1 MLNLLCNIP
10 LVDAET
16 EIGNGGIE
24 VFEYGC
30 HLLLVALPLLFVEE
44 EIELHGQTCGGCLVL
59 SNHIDHIGIHVGMA
73 GEIAFGIGAE
83 EGQVHGVVAHVDF
96 LQQSLCHIATI
107 TESLAYGIVDV
118 ANETEVEINASGYSP
133 SLALLHGV
141 PVLERVLHQCL
152 WSDGECGVVVVAH
165 LDGGESYVLHYSVD
179 ACLFHCYPVAFVE
192 HVVAREPH
200 SCHKS

>member
-1 MLNLLCNIP
+1 MVKVAAKILKVSDISKLLVQKMLNLLCNVS

-59 SNHIDHIGIHVGMA
+59 SHHIDHFGIHVSMA

-83 EGQVHGVVAHVDF
+83 EGQVHGVVAHVAL
-96 LQQSLCHIATI
+96 LQQSLYHIATI

-118 ANETEVEINASGYSP
+118 ANETEVEIKNPASNAKILKPKLLFMYFRLMDYYVQKGGMENEISE
-133 SLALLHGV
+133 LLLHIKI
-141 PVLERVLHQCL
+141 
-152 WSDGECGVVVVAH
+152 
-165 LDGGESYVLHYSVD
+165 LDPDIYKIY
-179 ACLFHCYPVAFVE
+179 A
-192 HVVAREPH
+192 
-200 SCHKS
+200 K